1 MSAIS
6 NRSTDREIAAA
17 LAKRLQQWRV
27 DPKGAAI
34 SASELAKRSGM
45 GLTPLRRFEKTG
57 GITLRNLVALMRAM
71 GLLERLE
78 NLVPDPASASP
89 LEILEAERTLRPRQ
103 RAPRQRAPRR
113 TSKPEPPHG

>member
-1 MSAIS
+1 MA
-6 NRSTDREIAAA
+6 NLAQLTDREIAAA
-17 LAKRLQQWRV
+17 LALRLRRWRI

-57 GITLRNLVALMRAM
+57 GITLRNLIALMRAM

-78 NLVPDPASASP
+78 GLVPDPASPSP
-89 LEILEAERTLRPRQ
+89 MDILQAEQKKHIRQ
-103 RAPRQRAPRR
+103 RAPR
-113 TSKPEPPHG
+113 SKTRSQIHG

>member
-1 MSAIS
+1 MPVIS
-6 NRSTDREIAAA
+6 NQLTDREIGAA
-17 LAKRLQQWRV
+17 LAKRLQRWRI

-78 NLVPDPASASP
+78 SLVPDPASPSP
-89 LEILEAERTLRPRQ
+89 LEILKAERAVR
-103 RAPRQRAPRR
+103 PRQRAPRR
-113 TSKPEPPHG
+113 TSKRLA

>member
-1 MSAIS
+1 MLSQF
-6 NRSTDREIAAA
+6 TDREIAAV
-17 LAKRLQQWRV
+17 LAKRLRRWRI

-57 GITLRNLVALMRAM
+57 GITLRNLIALMRTM

-78 NLVPDPASASP
+78 ELIPDPASPSP
-89 LEILEAERTLRPRQ
+89 MDILQAEQ
-103 RAPRQRAPRR
+103 KSHVRQRAPRR
-113 TSKPEPPHG
+113 NTRSRPHG

>member
-1 MSAIS
+1 MTSID

-17 LAKRLQQWRV
+17 LAKRLQRWRI

-78 NLVPDPASASP
+78 SLVPDPASASP
-89 LEILEAERTLRPRQ
+89 LEILQAERALRPRQ
-103 RAPRQRAPRR
+103 RAPRRPAK
-113 TSKPEPPHG
+113 SEPHG